1 MAYSRITRTKNGA
14 DALKYAEGIGH
25 GHNGNEERNEFV
37 SGVNLLA
44 GVSYVQQMQRYW
56 DKARSNHK
64 TQVLRIV
71 QSFSVKEFNPENL
84 SDGSL
89 ANELGVEFAK
99 TYYPNRQVVVFTQR
113 DGKSGLWHNHV
124 IVNDVEME
132 TLKGCEN
139 YQYKHSVVK
148 SWNDKI
154 TSKYTTLDKG
164 KQQTADKISRAERVK
179 REQSEYVWRDDLK
192 SRVHAAME
200 ITKTEND
207 FVECLKANGVD
218 ATRKTSKKYGEY
230 FTYQLLD
237 TSNAPEG
244 CKLPKR
250 KLLGRSYK
258 LGTAYGLDALRDVIK
273 AKEPKEQPKPAK
285 VEPVIVEVETEAEQA
300 ESPMDF
306 HDWCKSNGETFYDEA
321 DEMDWDKYEA
331 LRERYDAFLSGGKA
345 SAEEMTDEVLEAP
358 YEPFTLAELPDT
370 DSNSKVDEVDVEDVK
385 RKQEVKRQAV
395 LCEKQNAEK
404 KLKGSGRAV
413 SSHLQDIWEQARA
426 DSDDREYQ

>member
-1 MAYSRITRTKNGA
+1 MHIHENAY
-14 DALKYAEGIGH
+14 H
-25 GHNGNEERNEFV
+25 
-37 SGVNLLA
+37 
-44 GVSYVQQMQRYW
+44 
-56 DKARSNHK
+56 
-64 TQVLRIV
+64 TQ
-71 QSFSVKEFNPENL
+71 
-84 SDGSL
+84 
-89 ANELGVEFAK
+89 
-99 TYYPNRQVVVFTQR
+99 
-113 DGKSGLWHNHV
+113 
-124 IVNDVEME
+124 
-132 TLKGCEN
+132 
-139 YQYKHSVVK
+139 
-148 SWNDKI
+148 
-154 TSKYTTLDKG
+154 LDKG
-164 KQQTADKISRAERVK
+164 KQKTADKISRAERVK
-179 REQSEYVWRDDLK
+179 REQGEYVWRDDLK

-230 FTYQLLD
+230 FTYELLD
-237 TSNAPEG
+237 TSNTPEG

-273 AKEPKEQPKPAK
+273 AKAPKEQLKPAK

-300 ESPMDF
+300 ESPMNF

-321 DEMDWDKYEA
+321 VEMDWDKYEA
-331 LRERYDAFLSGGKA
+331 LRERYNLFLSGKDE
-345 SAEEMTDEVLEAP
+345 SVEEMIDEVLETP
-358 YEPFTLAELPDT
+358 YEPFTLAELPDM
-370 DSNSKVDEVDVEDVK
+370 DSNSKVDAEEAK